1 MWSTER
7 ASVVG
12 FVECAA
18 GAILL
23 PAGVLLT
30 RQAGLRYLDHRAASP
45 LFWAG
50 VALLGLFGAAAFRIA
65 RRREYPWLL
74 ALIAVALPMFDPTQA
89 PYTGGFRVI
98 VAVRDIVLI
107 GATIIFIAQSI
118 QRADELERKIHLEA
132 LAASYTIVVILLL
145 IQAMAADVLP
155 PLRATWVASA
165 LLIGWV
171 VAWLVTSWR
180 YR

>member
-12 FVECAA
+12 LIEFVA

-30 RQAGLRYLDHRAASP
+30 RQANLRYLDHPANP
-45 LFWAG
+45 LFWTG
-50 VALLGLFGAAAFRIA
+50 VTLLVLFGAAAFGIA

-74 ALIAVALPMFDPTQA
+74 ALVAVALPLFDPTQA

-98 VAVRDIVLI
+98 VAIRDLVLI
-107 GATIIFIAQSI
+107 GATVIFIAQSI

-132 LAASYTIVVILLL
+132 LAASYTAIVILLL

-155 PLRATWVASA
+155 PLRATWVASG

-180 YR
+180 YQQ